1 MQLFGESLFF
11 YEKNPTTK
19 QPKPNTLDLF
29 LFICLQ
35 GYDCETLLI
44 NFY

>member
-1 MQLFGESLFF
+1 MQLFGEYYLI
-11 YEKNPTTK
+11 KKKPTK
-19 QPKPNTLDLF
+19 QAKPNTLYLF
-29 LFICLQ
+29 IFICLQ